1 MADTRKKYT
10 KEFKLDAIRLLE
22 SGTKPGHEIERR
34 SGNRQRT
41 DLPLAEVNSV
51 RTGRGR
57 SPATAS
63 PAMRNWPPCAKR
75 TRSCAR
81 NGTS

>member
-22 SGTKPGHEIERR
+22 SGTKPGHEIER
-34 SGNRQRT
+34 
-41 DLPLAEVNSV
+41 DLGIGSVNSV
-51 RTGRGR
+51 WTGRGP

-63 PAMRNWPPCAKR
+63 RAMRNWPPCAKR
-75 TRSCAR
+75 TRNYAR
-81 NGTS
+81 NGTSYLWSCQYL